1 MIFLNLSNE
10 GIHLPTDHEQLL
22 TDSYIFSIRNN
33 PSVPFGATVILV
45 PATEHGY
52 FVAS

>member
-1 MIFLNLSNE
+1 MGREAKEEVPLCPLQNPNK
-10 GIHLPTDHEQLL
+10 PTGMA
-22 TDSYIFSIRNN
+22 
-33 PSVPFGATVILV
+33 SVSILV

>member
-1 MIFLNLSNE
+1 MCGEVSKKDKWLIA
-10 GIHLPTDHEQLL
+10 H
-22 TDSYIFSIRNN
+22 
-33 PSVPFGATVILV
+33 ILV

>member
-1 MIFLNLSNE
+1 MCAQITAVGKPGTN
-10 GIHLPTDHEQLL
+10 GKTA
-22 TDSYIFSIRNN
+22 
-33 PSVPFGATVILV
+33 GILV